1 MNKKRFLFLTL
12 ISIFIVPLILLS
24 GGCAFGD
31 RVVALR
37 YTSEIDVNQKQ
48 VDNQEIY
55 IASFKDVSPNNLKK
69 ISFKDRRGTRISANG
84 KEIGEIRNGYNIKTA
99 SVVSKS
105 PDLGPWITH
114 ALSQE
119 LKQRGFNVVN
129 VTSLPPEIPLG
140 INGSIE
146 KCYSKM
152 YFLKAPDC
160 TIQTTISL
168 QESGVTVFTKEYI
181 GQSKVT
187 GGIGAQGYEKAFQ
200 AAVKDLLD
208 KAVPDIVKA
217 CQ

>member
-1 MNKKRFLFLTL
+1 MSKNRL
-12 ISIFIVPLILLS
+12 IVNLLVLAFVGLMAFSS

-37 YTSEIDVNQKQ
+37 YHSEINVNQKQ
-48 VDNQEIY
+48 VDSQEIY

-69 ISFKDRRGTRISANG
+69 ISFKDSKGARIKTDG

-99 SVVSKS
+99 CVVSKS
-105 PDLGPWITH
+105 PDLGPWITQ

-119 LKQRGFNVVN
+119 LKQRGFNVIN
-129 VTSLPPEIPLG
+129 VTSLPPEISLG

-160 TIQTTISL
+160 TIQATISL
-168 QESGVTVFTKEYI
+168 QKSGVTVFAKEYI

-187 GGIGAQGYEKAFQ
+187 MGIGAKGYEMAFQ
-200 AAVKDLLD
+200 EAMKDLLD
-208 KAVPDIVKA
+208 KSVPDIMEA

>member
-1 MNKKRFLFLTL
+1 MDRKKFLFFTLTA
-12 ISIFIVPLILLS
+12 IFIAPQILVS

-37 YTSEIDVNQKQ
+37 YHSEIDVNQKQ
-48 VDNQEIY
+48 VDSQEIY
-55 IASFKDVSPNNLKK
+55 IASFKDVSSNNLKK
-69 ISFKDRRGTRISANG
+69 ISFKDSKGTRIRTDG

-99 SVVSKS
+99 CVVSKS

-119 LKQRGFNVVN
+119 LKQRGFNVIN
-129 VTSLPPEIPLG
+129 VTSLPPEISLG

-160 TIQTTISL
+160 TIQATISL
-168 QESGVTVFTKEYI
+168 QKSGVTVFAKEYI
-181 GQSKVT
+181 GQSKVSM
-187 GGIGAQGYEKAFQ
+187 GIGAKGYEIAFQ
-200 AAVKDLLD
+200 EAMKDLLD
-208 KAVPDIVKA
+208 KSVPDIMEA